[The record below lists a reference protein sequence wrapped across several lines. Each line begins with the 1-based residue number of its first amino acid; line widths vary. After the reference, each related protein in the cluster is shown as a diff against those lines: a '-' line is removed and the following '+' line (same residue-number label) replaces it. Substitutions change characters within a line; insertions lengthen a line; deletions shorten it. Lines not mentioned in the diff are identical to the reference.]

1 MALVSTNNQEAG
13 ATAAGQKWQMMEEQ
27 GEVLLFIQ
35 DHISGSA
42 KQREAGMV
50 NQFQTQYPNIQVGGS
65 ITWNEL
71 EGLKEEH
78 SREA

>member
-13 ATAAGQKWQMMEEQ
+13 ATAADKMAGMMEEQ

-50 NQFQTQYPNIQVGGS
+50 NQFTDAVSEYPGRR
-65 ITWNEL
+65 
-71 EGLKEEH
+71 GLLH
-78 SREA
+78 G